1 MVVAMEDHDI
11 RHMRFVEGD
20 FPQNP
25 PDPLD
30 TEMAIVNLESRVS
43 RLEGELQI
51 LISLSVA
58 QLSAVLA
65 IAVALLTHAL

>member
-1 MVVAMEDHDI
+1 MEDHDV
-11 RHMRFVEGD
+11 RYMRLTAGD
-20 FPQNP
+20 SGGIP

-30 TEMAIVNLESRVS
+30 TEMAIVSLESRVS